1 MKNESKRSLFSA
13 FILASSLVAI
23 SVAADD
29 KPCKEIRAACEAG
42 GFTKGGHKNENKGLF
57 KDCLQKILA
66 GETVAGVTVT
76 PEQVAGC
83 KAKKE
88 KKKSKTAE

>member
-1 MKNESKRSLFSA
+1 MKNESKLTLLSA
-13 FILASSLVAI
+13 LVLASSLVAF
-23 SVAADD
+23 SAGASD
-29 KPCKEIRAACEAG
+29 KPCKEIHAACEAG
-42 GFTKGGHKNENKGLF
+42 GFTKGGHKKDNKGLF

-88 KKKSKTAE
+88 KKKAKSAE